1 MADAKTKVR
10 GASVD
15 AFLEAIPNDQ
25 IRDDC
30 RTVAALM
37 RKATKAE
44 PRMWGTNIVGFGTRQ
59 QRYADGREATWMVT
73 AFAPRKQNITL
84 YLDPA
89 FDGRDELLP
98 KLGKHTIGQ
107 SCLHIK
113 RLSDVHLP
121 TLEKIVKAS
130 VRRTLENQ

>member
-1 MADAKTKVR
+1 MAEAQTKVSD
-10 GASVD
+10 ASVD
-15 AFLEAIPNDQ
+15 EFLDGIASEQ

-30 RTVAALM
+30 RTVAAIM
-37 RKATKAE
+37 QKATKSG
-44 PRMWGTNIVGFGTRQ
+44 PRMWGTNIVGFGTRH
-59 QRYADGREATWMVT
+59 QRYADGKEATWMMI

-89 FDGRDELLP
+89 FDGRDDLLP

-113 RLSDVHLP
+113 RLSDVHRP

-130 VRRTLENQ
+130 VRRTLENE